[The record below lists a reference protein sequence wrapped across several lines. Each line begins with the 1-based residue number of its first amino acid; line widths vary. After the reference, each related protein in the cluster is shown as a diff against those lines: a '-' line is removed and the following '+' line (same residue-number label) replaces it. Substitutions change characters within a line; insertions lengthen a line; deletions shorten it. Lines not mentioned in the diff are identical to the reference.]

1 MKWSKT
7 LTSVQRLLR
16 SIDGWRKRTFQ
27 YFADRS
33 ESCPLHAFWVHWD
46 RGKVSLFVF
55 ESRLMRKFT
64 LSLMALIC
72 LIPAA
77 GFCQEETT
85 PTPAATEQV
94 PSAAE
99 DTPADSG
106 EPESA
111 FSTDEKK
118 SDVAKKAKELEAEVE
133 AKVGELAEKIDQNE
147 SAKKAAEGVLGPIYK
162 LAESLN
168 FSSFHWLAFGLMS
181 AGVVSFALQLV
192 LGKLVVLF
200 KGSINLREI
209 ISDAIGFVISTVG
222 LVLTTQAAAENST
235 FTHSPAAVLSS
246 AACGVVLGFMLYRWG
261 QMQEVNAVAGQRA
274 VQPIKSQ
281 SKG

>member
-1 MKWSKT
+1 
-7 LTSVQRLLR
+7 VQ
-16 SIDGWRKRTFQ
+16 G
-27 YFADRS
+27 
-33 ESCPLHAFWVHWD
+33 D
-46 RGKVSLFVF
+46 RGKVLLFVF
-55 ESRLMRKFT
+55 ESRLMKKFT
-64 LSLMALIC
+64 LSLMAVVC

-85 PTPAATEQV
+85 PVPAATEQV

-99 DTPADSG
+99 TTPTETTESDTTPGS
-106 EPESA
+106 
-111 FSTDEKK
+111 DEKK
-118 SDVAKKAKELEAEVE
+118 PDVAEKAKELEAEVE

-147 SAKKAAEGVLGPIYK
+147 SAKKASEGLLGPIYK

-192 LGKLVVLF
+192 LGKLVVLV

-246 AACGVVLGFMLYRWG
+246 ATCGVVLGFMLYRWG
-261 QMQEVNAVAGQRA
+261 QMQEVNAVNGQRA
-274 VQPIKSQ
+274 VQSPKNQIKS
-281 SKG
+281 

>member
-1 MKWSKT
+1 MK
-7 LTSVQRLLR
+7 
-16 SIDGWRKRTFQ
+16 
-27 YFADRS
+27 
-33 ESCPLHAFWVHWD
+33 
-46 RGKVSLFVF
+46 
-55 ESRLMRKFT
+55 KFT
-64 LSLMALIC
+64 LSLLAVVC
-72 LIPAA
+72 LIPAT
-77 GFCQEETT
+77 GLCQEES
-85 PTPAATEQV
+85 TPASPATDAFPTEAF
-94 PSAAE
+94 SA
-99 DTPADSG
+99 DRG
-106 EPESA
+106 EPEAAS
-111 FSTDEKK
+111 SSDEMN
-118 SDVAKKAKELEAEVE
+118 SDVAEKAKELEAEVE

-147 SAKKAAEGVLGPIYK
+147 SAKKASEGLLGPIYK

-168 FSSFHWLAFGLMS
+168 FSSFHWLAFALMA

-246 AACGVVLGFMLYRWG
+246 AACGVILGFMLYRWG
-261 QMQEVNAVAGQRA
+261 QMQEVNAVIGQRA

>member
-1 MKWSKT
+1 MQIAEQV
-7 LTSVQRLLR
+7 L
-16 SIDGWRKRTFQ
+16 I
-27 YFADRS
+27 
-33 ESCPLHAFWVHWD
+33 
-46 RGKVSLFVF
+46 FVL
-55 ESRLMRKFT
+55 ESRQMKKFT
-64 LSLMALIC
+64 LSLMAVVC

-77 GFCQEETT
+77 GFCQDETT
-85 PTPAATEQV
+85 PVPAATEQV
-94 PSAAE
+94 PSATE
-99 DTPADSG
+99 TTPTEAG
-106 EPESA
+106 EPDAASSSDEPKPTL
-111 FSTDEKK
+111 TDTSKVVE
-118 SDVAKKAKELEAEVE
+118 EAVE

-147 SAKKAAEGVLGPIYK
+147 SAKKASDGLLGPIYK

-181 AGVVSFALQLV
+181 AGVISFALQLV

-209 ISDAIGFVISTVG
+209 FSDAIGFVISTVG

-246 AACGVVLGFMLYRWG
+246 AVCGIVLGFTLYRWG

-274 VQPIKSQ
+274 AQLPKNQIKS
-281 SKG
+281 

>member
-1 MKWSKT
+1 MK
-7 LTSVQRLLR
+7 
-16 SIDGWRKRTFQ
+16 
-27 YFADRS
+27 
-33 ESCPLHAFWVHWD
+33 
-46 RGKVSLFVF
+46 
-55 ESRLMRKFT
+55 KFT
-64 LSLMALIC
+64 LSLMAVVC

-77 GFCQEETT
+77 GLCQEETT

-94 PSAAE
+94 PTESTE
-99 DTPADSG
+99 SDTTPGS
-106 EPESA
+106 
-111 FSTDEKK
+111 DEKK
-118 SDVAKKAKELEAEVE
+118 PDVAEKAKELGAEVE
-133 AKVGELAEKIDQNE
+133 AKVDELAEKIDQNE
-147 SAKKAAEGVLGPIYK
+147 SAKEAAEGVLGPIYK

-209 ISDAIGFVISTVG
+209 VSDAIGFVISTVG

-261 QMQEVNAVAGQRA
+261 QMQEVNAVTGQR
-274 VQPIKSQ
+274 VGQPSRNPSKS
-281 SKG
+281 

>member
-1 MKWSKT
+1 
-7 LTSVQRLLR
+7 
-16 SIDGWRKRTFQ
+16 
-27 YFADRS
+27 
-33 ESCPLHAFWVHWD
+33 
-46 RGKVSLFVF
+46 
-55 ESRLMRKFT
+55 
-64 LSLMALIC
+64 MAVVC

-77 GFCQEETT
+77 GVCQEEATPAPAVAEQVPIAAETT
-85 PTPAATEQV
+85 PTET
-94 PSAAE
+94 
-99 DTPADSG
+99 G
-106 EPESA
+106 EPVAAS
-111 FSTDEKK
+111 SGDEKK
-118 SDVAKKAKELEAEVE
+118 PTLTDTTKVVEEAVE
-133 AKVGELAEKIDQNE
+133 AKVDELAEKIDQNE
-147 SAKKAAEGVLGPIYK
+147 SAKKASESLLGPIYK

-261 QMQEVNAVAGQRA
+261 QMQEVNAVAGQRVGQA
-274 VQPIKSQ
+274 SKNHGKS
-281 SKG
+281 

>member
-1 MKWSKT
+1 
-7 LTSVQRLLR
+7 
-16 SIDGWRKRTFQ
+16 
-27 YFADRS
+27 
-33 ESCPLHAFWVHWD
+33 
-46 RGKVSLFVF
+46 
-55 ESRLMRKFT
+55 MRKFT
-64 LSLMALIC
+64 LSLMAVVC

-77 GFCQEETT
+77 GLCQEESTSA
-85 PTPAATEQV
+85 PAATEQV
-94 PSAAE
+94 PSATE
-99 DTPADSG
+99 QTPA
-106 EPESA
+106 EVTPAETAESDTVPG
-111 FSTDEKK
+111 SDEKP
-118 SDVAKKAKELEAEVE
+118 DVAEKAKELGAEVE
-133 AKVGELAEKIDQNE
+133 AKVDELAEKIDQNE
-147 SAKKAAEGVLGPIYK
+147 SAKEASEGLLGPIYK

-200 KGSINLREI
+200 RGSINLREI

-274 VQPIKSQ
+274 GQSPKSQIKS
-281 SKG
+281 

>member
-1 MKWSKT
+1 MK
-7 LTSVQRLLR
+7 
-16 SIDGWRKRTFQ
+16 
-27 YFADRS
+27 
-33 ESCPLHAFWVHWD
+33 
-46 RGKVSLFVF
+46 
-55 ESRLMRKFT
+55 KFT
-64 LSLMALIC
+64 LSLMAVVC
-72 LIPAA
+72 LIPAV
-77 GFCQEETT
+77 GLCQEEST

-94 PSAAE
+94 PSTAETTPTETGESDAA
-99 DTPADSG
+99 PGS
-106 EPESA
+106 
-111 FSTDEKK
+111 DEKP
-118 SDVAKKAKELEAEVE
+118 DVAEKAKELGAEVE

-147 SAKKAAEGVLGPIYK
+147 SAKKASEGLLGPIYK

-274 VQPIKSQ
+274 VQSPKSRIKS
-281 SKG
+281 

>member
-1 MKWSKT
+1 MV
-7 LTSVQRLLR
+7 L
-16 SIDGWRKRTFQ
+16 IF
-27 YFADRS
+27 
-33 ESCPLHAFWVHWD
+33 
-46 RGKVSLFVF
+46 VS
-55 ESRLMRKFT
+55 ESRLMKKFT
-64 LSLMALIC
+64 LSLMVVVC

-77 GFCQEETT
+77 GVCREEAT
-85 PTPAATEQV
+85 PAPAATEQV

-106 EPESA
+106 EPVAAS
-111 FSTDEKK
+111 SGDEKK
-118 SDVAKKAKELEAEVE
+118 PDVAEKAKELEAEVE

-147 SAKKAAEGVLGPIYK
+147 SAKEAAEGVLGPIYK

-246 AACGVVLGFMLYRWG
+246 AACGVVLGVMLYRWG
-261 QMQEVNAVAGQRA
+261 QIQEVNAVAGQR
-274 VQPIKSQ
+274 VGQPSRNQ
-281 SKG
+281 SKS

>member
-1 MKWSKT
+1 MK
-7 LTSVQRLLR
+7 
-16 SIDGWRKRTFQ
+16 
-27 YFADRS
+27 
-33 ESCPLHAFWVHWD
+33 
-46 RGKVSLFVF
+46 
-55 ESRLMRKFT
+55 KFT
-64 LSLMALIC
+64 LSLMVVVC

-77 GFCQEETT
+77 GLCQEETT
-85 PTPAATEQV
+85 PTPAATEQIPGATESTPTETGESV
-94 PSAAE
+94 PA
-99 DTPADSG
+99 SG
-106 EPESA
+106 S
-111 FSTDEKK
+111 DEKK
-118 SDVAKKAKELEAEVE
+118 PTLTETTKVVEEAVE

-147 SAKKAAEGVLGPIYK
+147 SAKKASEGLLGPIYK

-274 VQPIKSQ
+274 AKVSKDQGKS
-281 SKG
+281 

>member
-1 MKWSKT
+1 MK
-7 LTSVQRLLR
+7 
-16 SIDGWRKRTFQ
+16 
-27 YFADRS
+27 
-33 ESCPLHAFWVHWD
+33 
-46 RGKVSLFVF
+46 
-55 ESRLMRKFT
+55 KFT
-64 LSLMALIC
+64 LLFLAVVC
-72 LIPAA
+72 LVPAA
-77 GFCQEETT
+77 GLCQEETT
-85 PTPAATEQV
+85 PAPAATEQIPV
-94 PSAAE
+94 ETVEPDAAPGSE
-99 DTPADSG
+99 
-106 EPESA
+106 
-111 FSTDEKK
+111 EKK
-118 SDVAKKAKELEAEVE
+118 PDVAEKAKELEAEVE

-147 SAKKAAEGVLGPIYK
+147 SAKKASEGLLGPIYK

-168 FSSFHWLAFGLMS
+168 FSYFHWLAFGLMS

-192 LGKLVVLF
+192 LGKLVILF

-261 QMQEVNAVAGQRA
+261 QMQEVNAVVGQRA
-274 VQPIKSQ
+274 AQSPKSL

>member
-1 MKWSKT
+1 MSLARFLGAGGSRNGFNLCVGKQADEEIY
-7 LTSVQRLLR
+7 VV
-16 SIDGWRKRTFQ
+16 IDGCGLSDPGSRRMPG
-27 YFADRS
+27 RS
-33 ESCPLHAFWVHWD
+33 NT
-46 RGKVSLFVF
+46 G
-55 ESRLMRKFT
+55 T
-64 LSLMALIC
+64 
-72 LIPAA
+72 
-77 GFCQEETT
+77 G
-85 PTPAATEQV
+85 
-94 PSAAE
+94 
-99 DTPADSG
+99 SG
-106 EPESA
+106 EPVAAS
-111 FSTDEKK
+111 SGDEKK
-118 SDVAKKAKELEAEVE
+118 PDVAEKAKELEAEVE

-147 SAKKAAEGVLGPIYK
+147 SAKEAAEGVLGPIYK

-246 AACGVVLGFMLYRWG
+246 AACGVVLGVMLYRWG
-261 QMQEVNAVAGQRA
+261 QIQEVNAVAGQR
-274 VQPIKSQ
+274 VGQPSRNQ
-281 SKG
+281 SKS

>member
-1 MKWSKT
+1 
-7 LTSVQRLLR
+7 
-16 SIDGWRKRTFQ
+16 
-27 YFADRS
+27 
-33 ESCPLHAFWVHWD
+33 LHAFWVQGD
-46 RGKVSLFVF
+46 RGKVLLFVL
-55 ESRLMRKFT
+55 ESRLMKKFT
-64 LSLMALIC
+64 LSLMAVVC

-77 GFCQEETT
+77 GVCQEEAT
-85 PTPAATEQV
+85 PAPAATEQV

-99 DTPADSG
+99 TTPTETGESDAASSG
-106 EPESA
+106 
-111 FSTDEKK
+111 DEKK
-118 SDVAKKAKELEAEVE
+118 PTLTDTTKVVEEAVE
-133 AKVGELAEKIDQNE
+133 AKVDELAEKIDQNE
-147 SAKKAAEGVLGPIYK
+147 SAKKASEGLLGPIYK

-209 ISDAIGFVISTVG
+209 ISDAIGFVISTIG

>member
-1 MKWSKT
+1 MK
-7 LTSVQRLLR
+7 
-16 SIDGWRKRTFQ
+16 
-27 YFADRS
+27 
-33 ESCPLHAFWVHWD
+33 
-46 RGKVSLFVF
+46 
-55 ESRLMRKFT
+55 KFT
-64 LSLMALIC
+64 LSLMAVVC

-77 GFCQEETT
+77 GLCQEETT

-94 PSAAE
+94 PTESTE
-99 DTPADSG
+99 SDTTPGS
-106 EPESA
+106 
-111 FSTDEKK
+111 DEKK
-118 SDVAKKAKELEAEVE
+118 PDVAEKAKELGAEVE
-133 AKVGELAEKIDQNE
+133 AKVDEIAEKIDQNE
-147 SAKKAAEGVLGPIYK
+147 SAKEAAEGVLGPIYK

-209 ISDAIGFVISTVG
+209 VSDAIGFVISTVG

-261 QMQEVNAVAGQRA
+261 QMQEVNAVAGLRA
-274 VQPIKSQ
+274 AQ
-281 SKG
+281 SPKNQIRS

>member
-1 MKWSKT
+1 MK
-7 LTSVQRLLR
+7 
-16 SIDGWRKRTFQ
+16 
-27 YFADRS
+27 
-33 ESCPLHAFWVHWD
+33 
-46 RGKVSLFVF
+46 
-55 ESRLMRKFT
+55 KFT
-64 LSLMALIC
+64 LSLMAVVC

-85 PTPAATEQV
+85 PTPAATERV
-94 PSAAE
+94 PNAAE
-99 DTPADSG
+99 TTPAETG
-106 EPESA
+106 EPAAAS
-111 FSTDEKK
+111 SGDEKK
-118 SDVAKKAKELEAEVE
+118 PTLTDTTKVVEEVVE
-133 AKVGELAEKIDQNE
+133 AKVDELAEKIDQNE
-147 SAKKAAEGVLGPIYK
+147 SAKKASEGLLGPIYK

-209 ISDAIGFVISTVG
+209 ISDAIGFVISTIG

-246 AACGVVLGFMLYRWG
+246 AASGVVLGFMLYRWG

-274 VQPIKSQ
+274 VQSPKSRIKS
-281 SKG
+281 

>member
-1 MKWSKT
+1 MK
-7 LTSVQRLLR
+7 
-16 SIDGWRKRTFQ
+16 
-27 YFADRS
+27 
-33 ESCPLHAFWVHWD
+33 
-46 RGKVSLFVF
+46 
-55 ESRLMRKFT
+55 KFT
-64 LSLMALIC
+64 LSLLAVVC
-72 LIPAA
+72 LIPAT
-77 GFCQEETT
+77 GLCQEEST
-85 PTPAATEQV
+85 PASAATEQV
-94 PSAAE
+94 PATEA
-99 DTPADSG
+99 TPADSG
-106 EPESA
+106 EPEAAS
-111 FSTDEKK
+111 SSDEMK
-118 SDVAKKAKELEAEVE
+118 SDVAEKAKELEAEVE

-147 SAKKAAEGVLGPIYK
+147 SAKKASEGLLGPIYK

-168 FSSFHWLAFGLMS
+168 FSSFHWLAFALMA

-261 QMQEVNAVAGQRA
+261 QMQEVNAVAGQRVA
-274 VQPIKSQ
+274 QSPKSQ